1 MRDEYVGDVG
11 DFGKY
16 VLLNEL
22 RKIVGQETKIGINWY
37 YNTRPA
43 PAFRYLSDNNFP
55 QSKNMDEAALLA
67 SLKNIYE
74 NRKSRLSDIEYKGI
88 VQGCIC
94 YQEPI
99 PYSQPH
105 KDRKECRKQWFKRS
119 LGALDNADIIFLD
132 PDNGI
137 PPANLKQFAVDAVK
151 YAFIDTEIDSY
162 YNNKSKPK
170 SVILYQHLNRTDGAA
185 FLKWFL
191 DEIQKIKPCK
201 KPIIIRC
208 PRVTVRYYA
217 LIAKT
222 DKHYDFFMSLLNKLM
237 TDYSLLF
244 EPE

>member
-1 MRDEYVGDVG
+1 MRDEYVGDIG

-16 VLLNEL
+16 ILLNEL
-22 RKIVGQETKIGINWY
+22 QKIAGQKATIGINWY

-67 SLKNIYE
+67 SLQNIHE
-74 NRKSRLSDIEYKGI
+74 NNRKPRLSDIEEKGI

-94 YQEPI
+94 YREPI

-105 KDRKECRKQWFKRS
+105 KDRKESREQWFKKS

-137 PPANLKQFAVDAVK
+137 APANLKQSAVDAVK
-151 YAFIDTEIDSY
+151 YAFIDTEIDGY
-162 YNNKSKPK
+162 YNDNSKPK
-170 SVILYQHLNRTDGAA
+170 SVILYQHLNRTDPVK

-191 DEIQKIKPCK
+191 DEIQKIKHCK
-201 KPIIIRC
+201 KPIIIIRC

-222 DKHYDFFMSLLNKLM
+222 DKHYDLFMKLFKKL
-237 TDYSLLF
+237 TDDYPLLF
-244 EPE
+244 T